1 MMTAARKTCQIGAA
15 RARQELHDGGLV
27 AEGRVV
33 HRAVAVLVL
42 DLHLGGRPQQNPD
55 HLRTQTKQPLRWL
68 SSCHVQPRA
77 SGCGKGFV
85 ECFLNFP
92 PTVGPILQLPCC
104 PSNKWLARETQQ
116 KDSKNFFHNMMPQN
130 VMNTQN
136 TGSHKTTVSRF

>member
-1 MMTAARKTCQIGAA
+1 MPISDDGGAARETCQIGAA

-68 SSCHVQPRA
+68 KYSLAHINHVMYSQGRQDV
-77 SGCGKGFV
+77 KQV
-85 ECFLNFP
+85 WLN
-92 PTVGPILQLPCC
+92 
-104 PSNKWLARETQQ
+104 
-116 KDSKNFFHNMMPQN
+116 
-130 VMNTQN
+130 
-136 TGSHKTTVSRF
+136 VS